1 MNRKAE
7 KITKNRR
14 FANIAGIF
22 GIMLYGVLR
31 LCESLITG
39 LYIERGVLVFFM
51 CLGCG
56 ICVCLTQIIL
66 KNRRSVPLLSG
77 TLILLSFIAG
87 AYVTADFEYYY
98 ISILCIAG
106 IVCLYQDFKMVIAF
120 FVENIAVNIV
130 LFLSVFR
137 QDATADFKTMSIDG
151 LLFLYGFFFLAA
163 LSWRSTKKEGQAEKG
178 LSAFSSLLKTT
189 PNYMV
194 IVDTENLVRY
204 ISEPLAAFADI
215 DPEHATGRPLLD
227 LFSEKSL
234 EMMFADI
241 LDSDGFW
248 TDTRE
253 IVVAGETHYFKIL
266 SDRLIGGTDGMFI
279 EITDITET
287 VAAKMDA
294 ENANRAKSR
303 FLATMSHEI
312 RTPMNAIIGVAEIQ
326 LQRGD
331 MPADLTKA
339 MDTIRSSA
347 HGLLG
352 IINDIL
358 DLSKIETGQF
368 DIRPAE
374 YDTASMI
381 NDAVQLNVFRIGSKP
396 IEFFLDVDE
405 NVPARLFGDELRI
418 KQILTNILSNAF
430 KYTERGSVTFSVKS
444 SETDGAAALVFRVAD
459 TGQGMKPEDL
469 ERLFSEYSRFNGEAN
484 RATEGTGLGMSITRS
499 LARMMGGEIDVE
511 SEYGRG
517 SVFTVTLPQK
527 RAGGAAIGAELA
539 QSLRGF
545 QFMRGRQGANAQIVR
560 EPMPYG
566 SVLIVDDVDVN
577 LYVAHG
583 LMAVYGLNIETASG
597 GFAALDKIKG
607 GASYDVI
614 FMDHMM
620 PEMDGV
626 ETARKL
632 RGLGY
637 SAPIVAL
644 TANAVTGSDQMFM
657 ENGFDGFIS
666 KPIDIRQLNNV
677 LNKFVRD
684 RHRNG
689 AEKARTAAPVP
700 DMAAAEPGADPRL
713 LEIFRGDAAR
723 AAVTLRETA
732 RGGNIKGFTTA
743 AHAMKSALANIGE
756 TEKSALAARLEKAG
770 REGDSA
776 FIAAGAE
783 SFIAVL
789 EAFARDLPPEASG
802 APADAGA
809 SEDADVSEDAGA
821 SEDAA
826 FFGAQLRMLR
836 RACAEY
842 DGAAA
847 DAAVAALKG
856 GARRADLR
864 AALRAIAEYIL
875 HSDFDE
881 AAGVADALTRRFSK
895 A

>member
-1 MNRKAE
+1 MNRNAE
-7 KITKNRR
+7 RITKTRS
-14 FANIAGIF
+14 FANFAGLF

-31 LCESLITG
+31 LCESLLTG
-39 LYIERGVLVFFM
+39 LYAERGVLVFLM

-56 ICVCLTQIIL
+56 VCVCLTQIML
-66 KNRRSVPLLSG
+66 KNRRSVPLVSG

-87 AYVTADFEYYY
+87 AYITADFEYFY

-106 IVCLYQDFKMVIAF
+106 IVCLYQDFKMVMAF
-120 FVENIAVNIV
+120 FLENIVVNIV

-137 QDATADFKTMSIDG
+137 AGVIADFKIMSIDA

-204 ISEPLAAFADI
+204 ISDPLAKFADI
-215 DPEHATGRPLLD
+215 EPEHTVGRPLLD
-227 LFSEKSL
+227 LFSEKSM

-241 LDSDGFW
+241 LDADGFW

-266 SDRLIGGTDGMFI
+266 SDRLVGDTDGMFI

-287 VAAKMDA
+287 VTAKMDA

-312 RTPMNAIIGVAEIQ
+312 RTPMNAIIGVAEIW

-339 MDTIRSSA
+339 IDTIRSSA

-358 DLSKIETGQF
+358 DLSKIETRQF
-368 DIRPAE
+368 EIRPAE
-374 YDTASMI
+374 YDVPSMI
-381 NDAVQLNVFRIGSKP
+381 NDAVQLNIFRIGSKP
-396 IEFFLDVDE
+396 IEFFLDVEE

-430 KYTERGSVTFSVKS
+430 KYTESGSVTLSVKS
-444 SETDGAAALVFRVAD
+444 NESNEADGGVSLVFRVAD

-469 ERLFSEYSRFNGEAN
+469 DRLFSEYARFNDEAN

-499 LARMMGGEIDVE
+499 LVRMMGGEIDVE
-511 SEYGRG
+511 SEYGKG
-517 SVFTVTLPQK
+517 SAFTVTLPQTPV
-527 RAGGAAIGAELA
+527 GGAIVGAELA
-539 QSLRGF
+539 RSIRDF
-545 QFMRGRQGANAQIVR
+545 AFMRDRQGANAQIIR

-583 LMAVYGLNIETASG
+583 LMAVYGLKIETASG
-597 GFAALDKIKG
+597 GFAALDKIKD

-626 ETARKL
+626 ETTRKL
-632 RGLGY
+632 REFGY
-637 SAPIVAL
+637 GAPIVAL
-644 TANAVTGSDQMFM
+644 TANAITGSDKMFM

-666 KPIDIRQLNNV
+666 KPIDIRQLNAA

-684 RHRNG
+684 RHKRE
-689 AEKARTAAPVP
+689 AATITAMPIQ
-700 DMAAAEPGADPRL
+700 DAAAKPGSDPRL
-713 LEIFRGDAAR
+713 LEIFRGDAAK
-723 AAVTLRETA
+723 AVVTLGETA
-732 RGGNIKGFTTA
+732 RDGNLKLFTTA

-756 TEKSALAARLEKAG
+756 AEKSALAARLEKAG
-770 REGDSA
+770 RDGDSA
-776 FIAAGAE
+776 FIAANAE
-783 SFIAVL
+783 SFVAML
-789 EAFARDLPPEASG
+789 EAFALSAADEADTPGDTDAS
-802 APADAGA
+802 ADAALLG
-809 SEDADVSEDAGA
+809 EG
-821 SEDAA
+821 
-826 FFGAQLRMLR
+826 LRILKQ
-836 RACAEY
+836 ACAEY
-842 DGAAA
+842 DSAAA
-847 DAAVAALKG
+847 DAAISTLKEY
-856 GARRADLR
+856 ARKPDTR
-864 AALRAIAEYIL
+864 AALRRISECLL

-881 AAGVADALTRRFSK
+881 AMDVIDALIN
-895 A
+895 